1 MGKLTQAAQ
10 DQDIDNQESPY
21 NNQPLDIQQAK
32 GSQHQIEP
40 DERPGGSRLSR
51 LSRPAA
57 HFYDAL
63 PQTDILDQRKHQS
76 RIGQPAK
83 GLF

>member
-1 MGKLTQAAQ
+1 MGKLTQAAH
-10 DQDIDNQESPY
+10 DQDIDHQESSY
-21 NNQPLDIQQAK
+21 NNQPLDIQQGK
-32 GSQHQIEP
+32 CSQHQIEP
-40 DERPGGSRLSR
+40 DERSGGSRLGR

-57 HFYDAL
+57 YFYDTL
-63 PQTDILDQRKHQS
+63 PQADILDQRKHQS